1 MVKPFPL
8 QSLLELSQIRM
19 DESAKRLGEL
29 LAGEQEAGARLI
41 LLQQYRDEYNER
53 FVAAAQIGIG
63 RDAWSNYQS
72 FLARLDDAIMQ
83 AQAMVVQSKLRAA
96 DGQRELAAKH
106 GKVKA
111 FDTLSQRHRS
121 RELSAENR
129 KEQKIQDEHAAR
141 YYRALD
147 EDEQE

>member
-8 QSLLELSQIRM
+8 QTLLELSQLRM

-41 LLQQYRDEYNER
+41 LLQQYRDEYNGR
-53 FVAAAQIGIG
+53 FVVAAQNGIG

-83 AQAMVVQSKLRAA
+83 AQAMVAQSKLRTA
-96 DGQRELAAKH
+96 DGQRELAVKH

-121 RELSAENR
+121 RELGVENR
-129 KEQKIQDEHAAR
+129 KEQKMQDEHAAR
-141 YYRALD
+141 YFQPRD
-147 EDEQE
+147 EEE

>member
-1 MVKPFPL
+1 VVKPFPL
-8 QSLLELSQIRM
+8 QSLLELSQLRM

-53 FVAAAQIGIG
+53 FVAAAKSGIG

-72 FLARLDDAIMQ
+72 FLARLDDAITQ
-83 AQAMVVQSKLRAA
+83 AHAMVAHSKLRTA

-121 RELSAENR
+121 RELGAENR
-129 KEQKIQDEHAAR
+129 KEQKIQDEHATR
-141 YYRALD
+141 YHQVHD
-147 EDEQE
+147 EDD

>member
-8 QSLLELSQIRM
+8 QTLLELSQLRM

-41 LLQQYRDEYNER
+41 LLQQYRNEYNER
-53 FVAAAQIGIG
+53 FVAAAQVGIG

-72 FLARLDDAIMQ
+72 FLARLDDAIVQ
-83 AQAMVVQSKLRAA
+83 AQAMVDQSKRRTA

-121 RELSAENR
+121 RELGVENR
-129 KEQKIQDEHAAR
+129 KEQKAQDEHAAR
-141 YYRALD
+141 CYQVR
-147 EDEQE
+147 EEEE

>member
-1 MVKPFPL
+1 VVKPFPL
-8 QSLLELSQIRM
+8 QSLLELSQLRM

-53 FVAAAQIGIG
+53 FVAAAKSGIG

-72 FLARLDDAIMQ
+72 FLARLDDAINQ
-83 AQAMVVQSKLRAA
+83 AHAMVAHSKLRTA
-96 DGQRELAAKH
+96 DGQRELAVKH
-106 GKVKA
+106 GKLKA

-121 RELSAENR
+121 RELGAENR
-129 KEQKIQDEHAAR
+129 KEQKMQDDHATR
-141 YYRALD
+141 YYQTR
-147 EDEQE
+147 EDEE

>member
-8 QSLLELSQIRM
+8 QSLLELSQLRM

-29 LAGEQEAGARLI
+29 LSGEREAGARLI

-53 FVAAAQIGIG
+53 FLAAAQDGMG

-72 FLARLDDAIMQ
+72 FLARLDDAIIQ
-83 AQAMVVQSKLRAA
+83 AQAMVAHSKLRTA

-111 FDTLSQRHRS
+111 FDTLSQRHRT
-121 RELSAENR
+121 RELGAENR
-129 KEQKIQDEHAAR
+129 KEQKLQDEHATR
-141 YYRALD
+141 YYQVR
-147 EDEQE
+147 EEEE

>member
-8 QSLLELSQIRM
+8 QSLLELSQLRM

-53 FVAAAQIGIG
+53 FVAAAQNGIG

-72 FLARLDDAIMQ
+72 FLSRLDVAIMQ
-83 AQAMVVQSKLRAA
+83 AQAMVTQSKLRTA
-96 DGQRELAAKH
+96 DGQRELAVKH

-121 RELSAENR
+121 HELGLENR
-129 KEQKIQDEHAAR
+129 KEQKMQDEHAAR
-141 YYRALD
+141 YFRMRD
-147 EDEQE
+147 EDE

>member
-1 MVKPFPL
+1 VVKPFPL
-8 QSLLELSQIRM
+8 QSLLELSQLRM

-53 FVAAAQIGIG
+53 FIAAAMVGIG

-83 AQAMVVQSKLRAA
+83 AQAMVTHSKLRTA
-96 DGQRELAAKH
+96 DGQRELAVKH

-121 RELSAENR
+121 RELGAENR
-129 KEQKIQDEHAAR
+129 KEQKVQDEHAAR
-141 YYRALD
+141 HFQAR
-147 EDEQE
+147 EEEEE

>member
-8 QSLLELSQIRM
+8 QSLLELSQLRM

-29 LAGEQEAGARLI
+29 LAGEQEAGARLV
-41 LLQQYRDEYNER
+41 LLQQYRDEYNDR
-53 FVAAAQIGIG
+53 FVAAAKAGIG

-72 FLARLDDAIMQ
+72 FLARLDDAIKQ
-83 AQAMVVQSKLRAA
+83 AHLMVTHSKLRTA

-121 RELSAENR
+121 RELGAENR
-129 KEQKIQDEHAAR
+129 KEQKMQDEHAAR
-141 YYRALD
+141 YFKPQD
-147 EDEQE
+147 EDE

>member
-8 QSLLELSQIRM
+8 QTLLELSQLRM
-19 DESAKRLGEL
+19 DESAKRLGAL
-29 LAGEQEAGARLI
+29 LAGEQEAGARLV

-53 FVAAAQIGIG
+53 FVAAAQVGIG

-72 FLARLDDAIMQ
+72 FLARLDYAIIQ
-83 AQAMVVQSKLRAA
+83 AQAMVAQSKLRTA

-121 RELSAENR
+121 RELGMETR

-141 YYRALD
+141 YHQGHDDD
-147 EDEQE
+147 E

>member
-8 QSLLELSQIRM
+8 QILLELSQLRM
-19 DESAKRLGEL
+19 DDAAKRLGVL

-41 LLQQYRDEYNER
+41 LLQQYRKEYSER
-53 FVAAAQIGIG
+53 FVEAAQNGIG

-83 AQAMVVQSKLRAA
+83 ALAMVAQSRQRTE
-96 DGQRELAAKH
+96 DGQREWVAKR
-106 GKVKA
+106 GRVKA

-121 RELSAENR
+121 REQSDENR
-129 KEQKIQDEHAAR
+129 KEQKTQDEQAAR
-141 YYRALD
+141 YHQARD
-147 EDEQE
+147 EEE

>member
-8 QSLLELSQIRM
+8 QSLLELSQLRM

-29 LAGEQEAGARLI
+29 LAGEKEAGARLI
-41 LLQQYRDEYNER
+41 LLQQYRDEYHER
-53 FVAAAQIGIG
+53 FLAAAKVGIG

-72 FLARLDDAIMQ
+72 FLGRLDEAIKQ
-83 AQAMVVQSKLRAA
+83 AHAMVAHSKLLTA
-96 DGQRELAAKH
+96 DGQRELAVKH

-121 RELSAENR
+121 RELGVENR
-129 KEQKIQDEHAAR
+129 KEQKLQDEHAAR
-141 YYRALD
+141 YVQARD
-147 EDEQE
+147 EEE

>member
-8 QSLLELSQIRM
+8 QTLLELSQLRM

-41 LLQQYRDEYNER
+41 LLQQYRDEYSQR
-53 FVAAAQIGIG
+53 FVAAAQNGIG

-72 FLARLDDAIMQ
+72 FLARLDEAILQ
-83 AQAMVVQSKLRAA
+83 AQAMVAQSKLRTAE
-96 DGQRELAAKH
+96 GQRELAAKH

-111 FDTLSQRHRS
+111 FDTLSQRHRT
-121 RELSAENR
+121 RELNVENR
-129 KEQKIQDEHAAR
+129 KEQKMQDEHAAR
-141 YYRALD
+141 HYQQRD
-147 EDEQE
+147 EEE

>member
-8 QSLLELSQIRM
+8 QTLLELSQLRM

-41 LLQQYRDEYNER
+41 LLQQYRDEYSQR
-53 FVAAAQIGIG
+53 FVTAAQNGIG

-72 FLARLDDAIMQ
+72 FLARLDDAILQ
-83 AQAMVVQSKLRAA
+83 AQAMVTQSKLRTAA
-96 DGQRELAAKH
+96 GQRELAAKH

-111 FDTLSQRHRS
+111 FDTLSRRHHT
-121 RELSAENR
+121 RELNVENR
-129 KEQKIQDEHAAR
+129 KEQKMQDEHAAR
-141 YYRALD
+141 HYQPRD
-147 EDEQE
+147 EEE